1 MAEPNNNPPI
11 RQVLRLRGCR
21 MVPRNPPIH
30 PHGAEPARAI
40 DDFLLDTSDES
51 SDEEFDDVLND
62 DFLLDGESEEE
73 AEVVNQETANLRLES
88 IIQDLQSAAKVANER
103 AEMAEKESCD
113 LKEQVEGIM
122 DRMQSVEDKVAKIE
136 TKNHWETFSYKS
148 D

>member
-11 RQVLRLRGCR
+11 RQVVRLRR
-21 MVPRNPPIH
+21 RRTVPRNLPIH

-51 SDEEFDDVLND
+51 SDEEFDNVLND
-62 DFLLDGESEEE
+62 DFLLDGESDEE
-73 AEVVNQETANLRLES
+73 AEAVNQETANLRLES

-113 LKEQVEGIM
+113 LKQQVEGIM
-122 DRMQSVEDKVAKIE
+122 DIMQSVEDKVAKILSLE
-136 TKNHWETFSYKS
+136 LLGDVFLQK
-148 D
+148 